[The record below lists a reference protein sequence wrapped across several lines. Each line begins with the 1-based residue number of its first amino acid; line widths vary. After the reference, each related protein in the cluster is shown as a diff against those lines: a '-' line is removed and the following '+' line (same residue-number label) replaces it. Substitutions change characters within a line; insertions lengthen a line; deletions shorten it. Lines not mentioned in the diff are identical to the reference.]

1 LILWETVSRKK
12 QKQTTRLFHLFKDA
26 LDEIKNSRNEE
37 QRVEFHI
44 ALGCV
49 MPTWETQG
57 TNNGWISRICDRLGL
72 KRGKRSKKNGGR
84 PYESDQT
91 VDVRAQCN
99 KDVELHRGLPP
110 RGSETSTTRLGDSRR
125 PSYAQRGSEKT
136 SECGQQYVCTLRG
149 KRQ

>member
-1 LILWETVSRKK
+1 MILWETVSRKK
-12 QKQTTRLFHLFKDA
+12 QKQTPRLFHLFKDA

-49 MPTWETQG
+49 MSTWETQG

-84 PYESDQT
+84 PYESDQI

-99 KDVELHRGLPP
+99 KDVELLDQPLKVGDKVLSNGDLWGRLTCGLDTF
-110 RGSETSTTRLGDSRR
+110 GSASLGRFLV
-125 PSYAQRGSEKT
+125 A
-136 SECGQQYVCTLRG
+136 
-149 KRQ
+149 